1 MEKIAPN
8 RYAEAY
14 GVLFR
19 KRSGDDCRTTM
30 QGLMEKYREK
40 ELIEEIFQP
49 CIEMMD
55 ACADLNLNPENPL
68 CVDAASP
75 GDGEVRAGLDFDLFQ
90 HYYDVRQEI
99 PPSQCIYAA
108 FCKDRGKGL
117 VASALYSL
125 SDEEV
130 EDPVS
135 VVLNSRAE
143 DTLKVAL
150 LKLLMDGERWIA
162 EFCGVLEQIAE
173 RIAPIL
179 KKYEPL
185 YQYADRVASQEN
197 RSDTLF
203 RYTGMHL
210 PEDTMLLPWLS
221 ACNSAQIF
229 GREEQ
234 GGIQFTV
241 YIGLLLCAMDF
252 FLPGKFSAGQ
262 LCDHLKML
270 ADPTKL
276 EILAILKDGSTYQS
290 DLARRLSLTTATI
303 SHHMGQLFENG
314 FVESEMKNKKLY
326 YRYQPEMVEHTLEQ
340 VKDYLKPRA

>member
-8 RYAEAY
+8 RYVEAY
-14 GVLFR
+14 GVLFH
-19 KRSGDDCRTTM
+19 KRCGDDCRANM
-30 QGLMEKYREK
+30 RGLMEKYREK

-55 ACADLNLNPENPL
+55 VCADLSLDPENPL
-68 CVDAASP
+68 YVDAASP
-75 GDGEVRAGLDFDLFQ
+75 NDREVRAGLDFDLFQ
-90 HYYDVRQEI
+90 RYYDVRQEI
-99 PPSQCIYAA
+99 PPSQCIYDA

-117 VASALYSL
+117 VAATLYRL
-125 SDEEV
+125 SDEEI

-135 VVLNSRAE
+135 YVLNCRAE

-162 EFCGVLEQIAE
+162 EFCSLLEQIAE
-173 RIAPIL
+173 RIDPIL
-179 KKYEPL
+179 EKYRPL
-185 YQYADRVASQEN
+185 YQYADRLSSQE
-197 RSDTLF
+197 DCGETLF

-210 PEDTMLLPWLS
+210 SEDTMLLPWLS
-221 ACNSAQIF
+221 ACNSAQIY
-229 GREEQ
+229 GWEGQ
-234 GGIQFTV
+234 GGIRFTV
-241 YIGLLLCAMDF
+241 YIGILLCAMDF
-252 FLPGKFSAGQ
+252 FLPGQFSAGQ

-303 SHHMGQLFENG
+303 SHHMGQLFEKG
-314 FVESEMKNKKLY
+314 FVESEMRNKKLY
-326 YRYQPEMVEHTLEQ
+326 YTYQPEMVEHTLEQ
-340 VKDYLKPRA
+340 VKRYLQPQA